1 MPADRP
7 SSPSALFSLEGILWP
22 ALLYGP
28 NRRIIAANGLAEALA
43 GRALA
48 GAYVATLTGLLHVRR
63 TDCSYVV
70 LPEMPAIRAL
80 AGEEVV
86 DLPVSISAAN
96 GRRTVILVSSSLVR
110 EDGKIVGALS
120 IWRDSSHPD
129 DPPGGD
135 W

>member
-1 MPADRP
+1 
-7 SSPSALFSLEGILWP
+7 
-22 ALLYGP
+22 
-28 NRRIIAANGLAEALA
+28 
-43 GRALA
+43 
-48 GAYVATLTGLLHVRR
+48 
-63 TDCSYVV
+63 
-70 LPEMPAIRAL
+70 MPAIRAL

-129 DPPGGD
+129 DHPGGD